1 MAYGALLS
9 LPTSQGIRRDV
20 YLDFNAMKFGIQ
32 TVRRTIK
39 HFELHGSWQKA
50 VVLIQTPARNSERV
64 KFLNRPGPAWELL
77 P

>member
-32 TVRRTIK
+32 TVRRPIK
-39 HFELHGSWQKA
+39 HFQLHSSLWQLAKSRGTDSNPGS
-50 VVLIQTPARNSERV
+50 E
-64 KFLNRPGPAWELL
+64 F
-77 P
+77 